1 MNEFVEVE
9 HVRTVRVRPFDMVLR
24 WSFEPFRSI
33 AIKDSISPLS
43 GSRAWYFYRRGL
55 ASSFLSALRV
65 DYPFAF
71 LLANDQTIVSD
82 SATERRSIPW
92 SFAWDTESVVNE
104 GLSVLM
110 NLDRGDVGHY
120 IDGLLGLYP
129 YPATYVLLLSR
140 HKQNLD
146 DVASRLKSLS
156 VGDDWK
162 RALLEVFD
170 VLWLSG
176 EAEYLSIATRD
187 PSLASRL
194 GFMERHGEGT

>member
-1 MNEFVEVE
+1 
-9 HVRTVRVRPFDMVLR
+9 
-24 WSFEPFRSI
+24 
-33 AIKDSISPLS
+33 
-43 GSRAWYFYRRGL
+43 
-55 ASSFLSALRV
+55 
-65 DYPFAF
+65 
-71 LLANDQTIVSD
+71 
-82 SATERRSIPW
+82 
-92 SFAWDTESVVNE
+92 VVNE

>member
-1 MNEFVEVE
+1 MNDFVEIE

-24 WSFEPFRSI
+24 WNFEPLRSI
-33 AIKDSISPLS
+33 AIKDSVTPLS
-43 GSRAWYFYRRGL
+43 STRAWHFYRRGL

-82 SATERRSIPW
+82 SGTEQRSIPW
-92 SFAWDTESVVNE
+92 SFAWDAESVGNE
-104 GLSVLM
+104 DLSILM

-120 IDGLLGLYP
+120 IDGLLGLKP

-146 DVASRLKSLS
+146 EVVSRLKSLS
-156 VGDDWK
+156 VGDAWK
-162 RALLEVFD
+162 PALLEAFD

-176 EAEYLSIATRD
+176 EAEYLSIATTD
-187 PSLASRL
+187 PSLAGRL
-194 GFMERHGEGT
+194 GFSERDGEGT